1 MSENL
6 AKSQIQYR
14 WLDPAS
20 IVHEDL
26 VKLLQ
31 QFGDLTPEP
40 LSNQVD
46 LDEYAIKWLC
56 HADILLA
63 YDGDQIVGIRILYA
77 NDQETKA
84 AHGLLLAV
92 LPSHRNLGIARE
104 LYQESLVLARERGMT
119 NINLFTHH
127 ANIKAINLFKSLGFV
142 EVGKR
147 KAQIEMRMDL

>member
-46 LDEYAIKWLC
+46 LDEYAIK
-56 HADILLA
+56 
-63 YDGDQIVGIRILYA
+63 
-77 NDQETKA
+77 
-84 AHGLLLAV
+84 
-92 LPSHRNLGIARE
+92 
-104 LYQESLVLARERGMT
+104 
-119 NINLFTHH
+119 
-127 ANIKAINLFKSLGFV
+127 
-142 EVGKR
+142 
-147 KAQIEMRMDL
+147 